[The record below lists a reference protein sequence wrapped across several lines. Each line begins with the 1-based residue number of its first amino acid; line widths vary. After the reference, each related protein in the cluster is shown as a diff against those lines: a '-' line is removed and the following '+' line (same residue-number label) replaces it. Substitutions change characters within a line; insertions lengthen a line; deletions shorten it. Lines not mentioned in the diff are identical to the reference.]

1 MDESNA
7 IESGI
12 VIPPAPII
20 DSLIPNA
27 PVPQQEPVVPVPE
40 TLSEPNASSVR
51 LHKAPWTGVE
61 PAQPLDLGVA
71 DETHL
76 PGTNDLDFIHSFDQM
91 IEDSSSQ
98 ILRCTSKE
106 PVK

>member
-1 MDESNA
+1 MDESDA
-7 IESGI
+7 IESDI
-12 VIPPAPII
+12 VIPPAPSI
-20 DSLIPNA
+20 DSLVPTT
-27 PVPQQEPVVPVPE
+27 PVPQQEPAKPVPE
-40 TLSEPNASSVR
+40 SLPEPEASSVQ

-71 DETHL
+71 DETDSSSS
-76 PGTNDLDFIHSFDQM
+76 NDLGFIHNFDQM